1 MYWTLGNSK
10 EPVLGPVPNLG
21 PVLILGPWDRSRPDQ
36 LQTLP
41 MKNML
46 VVTWYVV
53 KHHIESEVWAFP
65 SPHFKYCQLNIYQL
79 IVFSLLSERARDEAV
94 KGRELLLKA
103 VSLLNN
109 FNGMLNVLPMAIAQ
123 LTEPSELVSFTERL
137 LRAGAKRKV
146 SIAVGGKVSSN
157 RNNNLLCIQN

>member
-1 MYWTLGNSK
+1 
-10 EPVLGPVPNLG
+10 
-21 PVLILGPWDRSRPDQ
+21 
-36 LQTLP
+36 

-53 KHHIESEVWAFP
+53 KHHIESEVRTLGAAFP

-79 IVFSLLSERARDEAV
+79 IVFFLLSERARDEAV

-103 VSLLNN
+103 VSLLTN
-109 FNGMLNVLPMAIAQ
+109 FNGMLNVVPMALAQ

-157 RNNNLLCIQN
+157 RNNYLLCIQIN

>member
-1 MYWTLGNSK
+1 
-10 EPVLGPVPNLG
+10 
-21 PVLILGPWDRSRPDQ
+21 
-36 LQTLP
+36 
-41 MKNML
+41 ML

-103 VSLLNN
+103 VSLLTN
-109 FNGMLNVLPMAIAQ
+109 FNGMLNVVPMALAQ

-157 RNNNLLCIQN
+157 RNDNLLCIQN